1 MSELIST
8 EDALAQIA
16 KIENEIRKGGVIVLP
31 IPGSYI
37 YLVDAFNPVAV
48 KKMHQL
54 RGAEEGVAASVV
66 IGKAAT
72 LNGIAK
78 SNSEIVSL
86 ANKFWPG
93 PLTILVEPNPALS
106 WNLGDDGEL
115 GEFAV
120 QIPNSELLLTLANN
134 IGPLAFASAAAAGKG
149 AAKSLD
155 DVSALIEEIAIYV
168 DNGSIPT
175 SEKTTVVR
183 SKDIG
188 SKGVEI
194 VRIGAISLGQIQ
206 EIIPEIS
213 LAELG

>member
-1 MSELIST
+1 MSELISAA
-8 EDALAQIA
+8 DALAQIA

-54 RGAEEGVAASVV
+54 RGADEGVAASVI
-66 IGKAAT
+66 IGKVST

-78 SNSEIVSL
+78 SNSEIDSL

-93 PLTILVEPNPALS
+93 PLTILAEPNPALS

-120 QIPNSELLLTLANN
+120 QIPNSELLLMPQVFRHDDERYDAEPQN
-134 IGPLAFASAAAAGKG
+134 AFENH
-149 AAKSLD
+149 L
-155 DVSALIEEIAIYV
+155 L
-168 DNGSIPT
+168 
-175 SEKTTVVR
+175 
-183 SKDIG
+183 
-188 SKGVEI
+188 
-194 VRIGAISLGQIQ
+194 
-206 EIIPEIS
+206 
-213 LAELG
+213 

>member
-1 MSELIST
+1 MSELISIK
-8 EDALAQIA
+8 DADAQIA

-54 RGAEEGVAASVV
+54 RGADEGVAATVA
-66 IGKAAT
+66 IGKIST
-72 LNGIAK
+72 LNGI
-78 SNSEIVSL
+78 SVNNPEIELL

-93 PLTILVEPNPALS
+93 PLTILVAPNPALS

-120 QIPNSELLLTLANN
+120 QIPNSEILKTLANN
-134 IGPLAFASAAAAGKG
+134 IGPLAFASAATIGKG
-149 AAKSLD
+149 AATSLD
-155 DVSALIEEIAIYV
+155 DVSALIEEVAIYV
-168 DNGSIPT
+168 DSGSIPT
-175 SEKTTVVR
+175 SERTTVVR
-183 SKDIG
+183 SKVIG
-188 SKGVEI
+188 NHGVEI

-213 LAELG
+213 IAELG